1 MRVDFRLDRAELVAF
16 DWAMMTEVEAQPLRR
31 DHRSRLAHMSA
42 KDFAQRGMDEMR
54 RGVIPLD
61 VAAARF
67 VYLRQRGR
75 RLERVAERPDH
86 GILAVHLL
94 DTFNRELPAFAFH
107 HAGVADLATGFC
119 VERILR
125 EDQLELVSSLTKRNR
140 LGFRPRT
147 HISNPLLRCLFLPL
161 NPVVARDRLLC
172 SVNARSNPGTSTFC
186 PRSPA
191 IICVRSSGKPY
202 VS

>member
-1 MRVDFRLDRAELVAF
+1 MRAAAQLERYPPPIHDPHDVSVLLAEQRHRAFRDRVLVGHLLRVDRQVLPDVRVDFRLDRAELVAF

-31 DHRSRLAHMSA
+31 DHRSRLANMSA
-42 KDFAQRGMDEMR
+42 KDFAKRGMDEMR

-67 VYLRQRGR
+67 VYLRERGR

-107 HAGVADLATGFC
+107 HAGVADL
-119 VERILR
+119 
-125 EDQLELVSSLTKRNR
+125 
-140 LGFRPRT
+140 
-147 HISNPLLRCLFLPL
+147 
-161 NPVVARDRLLC
+161 
-172 SVNARSNPGTSTFC
+172 
-186 PRSPA
+186 
-191 IICVRSSGKPY
+191 
-202 VS
+202 